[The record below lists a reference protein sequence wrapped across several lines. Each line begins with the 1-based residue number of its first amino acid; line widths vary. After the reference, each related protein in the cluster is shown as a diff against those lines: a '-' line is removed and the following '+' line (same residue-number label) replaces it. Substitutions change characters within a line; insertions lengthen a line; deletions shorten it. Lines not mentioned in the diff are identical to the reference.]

1 MSRRYTDQDKALVHA
16 TLAANGGNVKRTAR
30 ETGVA
35 EQTVRDWKK
44 KAERVGLPA
53 EVEAAL
59 PAVIEDAAQEIERIR
74 NKALRALEE
83 AIDRRELKGRDLTV
97 AVGVLTDK
105 HRLMTGQATSRT
117 ESTSGEAQSRE
128 EIREAF
134 RGLALGM
141 VEAAE
146 QRAQSIATH
155 VGSDVIEVEAQ
166 EQPEEGLLAIAS
178 ESEVSLSE

>member
-1 MSRRYTDQDKALVHA
+1 MASRYTDQDKARVYA
-16 TLAANGGNVKRTAR
+16 TLAANGGNVKRTSR

-44 KAERVGLPA
+44 KAEREGGLPEA
-53 EVEAAL
+53 VEAAL
-59 PAVIEDAAQEIERIR
+59 PAVIEDISNDIERVR
-74 NKALRALEE
+74 NKALNALEE

-97 AVGVLTDK
+97 AIGVLTDK
-105 HRLMTGQATSRT
+105 HRLLTGQTTSRT
-117 ESTSGEAQSRE
+117 ERTSGEATESRE

-146 QRAQSIATH
+146 RRAATIATN
-155 VGSDVIEVEAQ
+155 VAEDVIEVEAV
-166 EQPEEGLLAIAS
+166 EQPEQGLRLLPSAQ
-178 ESEVSLSE
+178 EV